1 MTALEAI
8 QTRRSIRSFNDAPV
22 DRTLIEQVLEA
33 AVFAPSAKNSQ
44 PWRFTVVT
52 GPKKDEMLAV
62 IREGLAHREAEG
74 QELGTI
80 QWSLQCIEQAPVT
93 VFAHNTDGI
102 HPWKARK
109 EHESWWDCA
118 TVQSVGAAIEN
129 LLLAAT
135 ELGLGSLWVADVW
148 DAYPELNEWLGTDH
162 QLVSAILLGWTDQT
176 PPVPPRKPM
185 DAVVRWL

>member
-1 MTALEAI
+1 MTTLETI
-8 QTRRSIRSFNDAPV
+8 RTRRSIRSYNDTHV
-22 DRTLIEQVLEA
+22 DRHLIEQVLQA
-33 AVFAPSAKNSQ
+33 ATLAPSAKNSQ
-44 PWRFTVVT
+44 PWRFTVVM
-52 GPKKDEMLAV
+52 GAKKDEMLSV

-80 QWSLQCIEQAPVT
+80 QWSLRCIEQAPVT
-93 VFAHNTDGI
+93 VFVHNADGI

-109 EHESWWDCA
+109 EHESWWDLA

-148 DAYPELNEWLGTDH
+148 EAYSELNEWLETDQ
-162 QLVSAILLGWTDQT
+162 QLVSAILLGWADQA
-176 PPVPPRKPM
+176 PAVPRRKPM
-185 DAVVRWL
+185 SEVVRWL